1 MISKMYS
8 YLDKKKQDMHDKKQ
22 RMYTQRLSA
31 YNLRMNTEKT
41 SYFKDLIITLPYME
55 RLSLNVIV
63 PNITIISH
71 VVP

>member
-1 MISKMYS
+1 
-8 YLDKKKQDMHDKKQ
+8 MHDKKQ

-55 RLSLNVIV
+55 RLSLNIIV